1 MVFAHVPLWAVYPE
15 WGWGTEDGAQALG
28 YLKRFGSVTVL
39 NGHIH
44 QIMQKV
50 EGNVT
55 FHTARSTA
63 FPQPAPGVG
72 SGPGPIKVPVEELR
86 GVLGVREV
94 RYTAGRD
101 RLAVVD
107 TSLA

>member
-1 MVFAHVPLWAVYPE
+1 
-15 WGWGTEDGAQALG
+15 
-28 YLKRFGSVTVL
+28 
-39 NGHIH
+39 
-44 QIMQKV
+44 
-50 EGNVT
+50 VT

-72 SGPGPIKVPVEELR
+72 HGPGPIKIPVEELR

>member
-1 MVFAHVPLWAVYPE
+1 
-15 WGWGTEDGAQALG
+15 
-28 YLKRFGSVTVL
+28 
-39 NGHIH
+39 
-44 QIMQKV
+44 
-50 EGNVT
+50 
-55 FHTARSTA
+55 
-63 FPQPAPGVG
+63 VG